1 MEEEVDISEYT
12 AAQAAS
18 ERKQSTEIS
27 VNETKNKTENM
38 QLGIT
43 EHVIFAQTINK
54 RVMEPLIP

>member
-27 VNETKNKTENM
+27 VNETENM